1 MSTAADRQP
10 THELATESLTT
21 SSETA
26 ALRDVVKREVAK
38 AIVGHEEAVELTT
51 MAAVV
56 GGHVLLEGPP
66 GIAKTLLANAVAHT
80 LGISFNRMQFTPDT
94 TPRHIAGDTIVRMG
108 EHVFVPG
115 PVFTNLL
122 LADEIN
128 RAEPRTQAAL
138 LEAMEEHHV
147 TVDGQTHWLPSP
159 FIVLATQNPYE
170 QEGVHPLPESQLDRF
185 LFKVKMEYGSEQDEV
200 EVVRLPHTGLAP
212 DVVGEIQPLLSPAL
226 LVSAQRELDATHV
239 PDDVAHYAV
248 GIIRRT
254 RELPE
259 VRLGASPRAAL
270 HLVAAAK
277 ANARLDGRQEVERR
291 DVDRMVVPVLRHRL
305 LMASGTAESAID
317 TALGL
322 VRRSD

>member
-1 MSTAADRQP
+1 VSTTADAHSGP
-10 THELATESLTT
+10 VLPGGAGMP
-21 SSETA
+21 SETA
-26 ALRDVVKREVAK
+26 TLRAVVQAEVAK

-51 MAAVV
+51 LAAVV

-66 GIAKTLLANAVAHT
+66 GVAKTLLANAVAHT

-94 TPRHIAGDTIVRMG
+94 LPRHIAGETVMRLG
-108 EHVFVPG
+108 EPVFLPG

-185 LFKVKMEYGSEQDEV
+185 LFKVNMEYGSEQQEV
-200 EVVRLPHTGLAP
+200 DVVRLPHAGLAP

-239 PDDVAHYAV
+239 SDDVAHYAV
-248 GIIRRT
+248 RIIRKT
-254 RELPE
+254 RELPD

-305 LMASGTAESAID
+305 LMMKGTAEGAVE
-317 TALGL
+317 AVLEL